1 MKSELRERLASAEGI
16 GELLGED
23 ISFSRIE
30 AIPVNIQMVSC
41 FALATSSSLSAELFG
56 LALIECHASSCRHR
70 PLGPDPR
77 LPATLP
83 CASPV

>member
-16 GELLGED
+16 GELHGED

-41 FALATSSSLSAELFG
+41 FALATSSSKNAMLFG

-70 PLGPDPR
+70 PRSPDPR